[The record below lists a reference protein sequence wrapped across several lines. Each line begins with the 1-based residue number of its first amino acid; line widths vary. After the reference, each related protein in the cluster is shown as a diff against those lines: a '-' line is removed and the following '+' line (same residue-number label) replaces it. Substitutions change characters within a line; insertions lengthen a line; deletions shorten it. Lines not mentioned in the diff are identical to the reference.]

1 MSRQRSGIRLAYING
16 MAFPLLLP
24 LLVGSAEVIAT
35 GDYARVEQALS
46 DGIRARVEQGWG
58 VMDIRTANND
68 ELVVT
73 LSKGETYERHVVHFD
88 GVDVYR
94 VESDSKRPGD
104 AEEPSHFL
112 GVALSAPSGGV
123 EIESGCG
130 EYYLRPYLVDEHA
143 TGEFATEL
151 VARTLG
157 SADNLSSALEGTNKV
172 TFGVTKKAVSREL
185 VVWLD
190 RKGAVIEAQLRRF
203 EYSGGGGGAYHRM
216 SALKK
221 SLAKM
226 RVTAVKGTTL
236 ILTKGSFALDPDGGA
251 FGGGDGEH
259 GCGC

>member
-1 MSRQRSGIRLAYING
+1 

-35 GDYARVEQALS
+35 GDDARVEQALS
-46 DGIRARVEQGWG
+46 EGIRTRVEQGWA
-58 VMDIRTANND
+58 VMDIRTATHD

-88 GVDVYR
+88 AVDVYR
-94 VESDSKRPGD
+94 VETDSKAPGD
-104 AEEPSHFL
+104 AEEPSHFV
-112 GVALSAPSGGV
+112 GVALAAPSGGV

-130 EYYLRPYLVDEHA
+130 EYYLRAYLVDEQA
-143 TGEFATEL
+143 TGAFAMEL

-157 SADNLSSALEGTNKV
+157 SADNLSSAMVGNGKV
-172 TFGVTKKAVSREL
+172 TFGVTKKNLTREL

-203 EYSGGGGGAYHRM
+203 EYSNGGGVYQRM
-216 SALKK
+216 GALKK

-236 ILTKGSFALDPDGGA
+236 ILSSGSFALDPDGAA
-251 FGGGDGEH
+251 FGSGETEH